1 MERLGRRI
9 PASGLVHVRGVVS
22 RRSSLRPLDFA
33 PVPDRA
39 VRGLFEPEAI
49 SAEVERLIARQQ
61 DDGGWPVD
69 FANYSPAAALE
80 WRGHM
85 TGCALSILRPN
96 HKIQAA
102 DWAASSPA
110 SRR

>member
-1 MERLGRRI
+1 M
-9 PASGLVHVRGVVS
+9 SGGWFRGGVHCAPSTSLPYPTALCEG
-22 RRSSLRPLDFA
+22 SSNQRPYL
-33 PVPDRA
+33 
-39 VRGLFEPEAI
+39 PEAI
-49 SAEVERLIARQQ
+49 SAEVEHLIAQQQ

-102 DWAASSPA
+102 DWAASNPA